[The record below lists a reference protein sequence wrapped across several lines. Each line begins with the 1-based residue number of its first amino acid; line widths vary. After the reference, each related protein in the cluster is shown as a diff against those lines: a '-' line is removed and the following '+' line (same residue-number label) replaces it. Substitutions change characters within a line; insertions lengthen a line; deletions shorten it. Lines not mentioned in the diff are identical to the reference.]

1 MRFVSALAGMGT
13 HMAGD
18 HGGPVSNEG
27 CVSMVILVALLLVLI
42 FAGLG
47 FALHVL
53 WIVAAVLLVL
63 WLIGLVI
70 GRGEGAGSR
79 RFYRW

>member
-1 MRFVSALAGMGT
+1 MGVLVSKESSTM
-13 HMAGD
+13 
-18 HGGPVSNEG
+18 
-27 CVSMVILVALLLVLI
+27 ILLALLLVLI
-42 FAGLG
+42 FVGLG
-47 FALHVL
+47 FTLHVL

-70 GRGEGAGSR
+70 GRGESAGSR